1 MVRADVKEFIR
12 SHGLLHDVG
21 SESGIY
27 AITVDGY
34 VAYVGQSKDM
44 QRRCFGHIYRAL
56 NKTPLSRKKYR
67 ILGDAWINKHAI
79 DCKMLER
86 CSESELD
93 AKEKEMLKKY
103 DPPLNTR
110 MPDGPRDIRELT
122 LQKLMTILKK
132 RVK

>member
-12 SHGLLHDVG
+12 CHGLLHDVG

-44 QRRCFGHIYRAL
+44 QKECFRHISRAL
-56 NKTPLSRKKYR
+56 NKTPISRKKYR

-86 CSESELD
+86 CGESELG

-103 DPPLNTR
+103 DPPLSTR
-110 MPDGPRDIRELT
+110 MPDGPRDIREMT

-132 RVK
+132 KVK

>member
-27 AITVDGY
+27 AITIDGY
-34 VAYVGQSKDM
+34 VAFVGKSKEM
-44 QRRCFGHIYRAL
+44 QKECFRHISRAL

>member
-21 SESGIY
+21 SECGIY
-27 AITVDGY
+27 AITIDGY
-34 VAYVGQSKDM
+34 VAYIGQSKDM

-56 NKTPLSRKKYR
+56 NKTPLSRKKYQ

-86 CSESELD
+86 CGESELD
-93 AKEKEMLKKY
+93 AKEKELLKKY

-110 MPDGPRDIRELT
+110 MPDGPRDIKGLDM
-122 LQKLMTILKK
+122 QKVINILKK

>member
-67 ILGDAWINKHAI
+67 ILGDAWINKHVV
-79 DCKMLER
+79 DCKMLGR
-86 CSESELD
+86 CGVSELD

-110 MPDGPRDIRELT
+110 MPDGPRDIREMT

>member
-44 QRRCFGHIYRAL
+44 QKECFRHISRAL
-56 NKTPLSRKKYR
+56 NKTPLSRRKYR

-86 CSESELD
+86 CGESELN

-110 MPDGPRDIRELT
+110 MPDGPRDIREMT